1 MTSYHY
7 RVIIVGHAISPLR
20 GSEPGFTWNWAWHLS
35 RHLPVDVVAFPQYRQ
50 EVEAFLAEH
59 PNPHLRLHWVALRG
73 WDPWNP
79 RKGERGIR
87 LHYLLW
93 LREASRAVEG
103 LVAKGRVPSVVH
115 HVSWGAV
122 SAPPPPLR
130 TAPLVWGPVGGGQ
143 VAPAAFRG
151 YFGGWWP
158 KEILRSY
165 RLKLLPFIPGWRR
178 AIRSFP
184 IVLAT
189 NRETEALLI
198 RAGAK
203 EVRLFLDTGVPQ
215 NFGLSHP
222 PRAPR
227 PEVSLRL
234 LWAGRFEAR
243 KALPLALR
251 ALAQVRVPVE
261 LWVAGD
267 GLLAR
272 EWREE
277 AQRLGLGE
285 RVRFL
290 GRLPWSEM
298 KEIFEKA
305 HAFLFTSLRDSFG
318 SVVLEAMA
326 YGLPVVAL
334 DHQGVGTFLPPEAAI
349 KVPVREPRDTI
360 GGLAEAIERLAE
372 DEGLRLSMSQA
383 AWRFAQEERWD
394 RRAERMLS
402 LYEEVLDAHRHL

>member
-1 MTSYHY
+1 MLRECRNFFCNITIVSY
-7 RVIIVGHAISPLR
+7 AISPRR
-20 GSEPGFTWNWAWHLS
+20 GSKPGYTL
-35 RHLPVDVVAFPQYRQ
+35 
-50 EVEAFLAEH
+50 
-59 PNPHLRLHWVALRG
+59 
-73 WDPWNP
+73 
-79 RKGERGIR
+79 
-87 LHYLLW
+87 
-93 LREASRAVEG
+93 
-103 LVAKGRVPSVVH
+103 
-115 HVSWGAV
+115 
-122 SAPPPPLR
+122 
-130 TAPLVWGPVGGGQ
+130 
-143 VAPAAFRG
+143 
-151 YFGGWWP
+151 
-158 KEILRSY
+158 
-165 RLKLLPFIPGWRR
+165 
-178 AIRSFP
+178 
-184 IVLAT
+184 
-189 NRETEALLI
+189 
-198 RAGAK
+198 
-203 EVRLFLDTGVPQ
+203 
-215 NFGLSHP
+215 
-222 PRAPR
+222 
-227 PEVSLRL
+227 
-234 LWAGRFEAR
+234 
-243 KALPLALR
+243 KALI
-251 ALAQVRVPVE
+251 QVREPVE

-267 GLLAR
+267 GPLAR

-277 AQRLGLGE
+277 AERLGLGE

-326 YGLPVVAL
+326 YGLPVVTL